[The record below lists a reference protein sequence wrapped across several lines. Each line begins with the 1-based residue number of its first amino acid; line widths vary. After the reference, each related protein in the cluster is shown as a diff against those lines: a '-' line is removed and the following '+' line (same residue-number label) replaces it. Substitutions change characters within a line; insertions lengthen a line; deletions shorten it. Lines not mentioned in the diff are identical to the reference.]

1 MTGVLSINTD
11 SRTGAVHAAKLIAPC
26 AFFLNRTAEPCWIPI
41 IMTSLSPHFQVH
53 HAVNTTSTTYKYN
66 MADTERKLSIDEM
79 ERLIEAVR
87 CKPGI
92 YNQRLPVYKDQF

>member
-1 MTGVLSINTD
+1 
-11 SRTGAVHAAKLIAPC
+11 
-26 AFFLNRTAEPCWIPI
+26 
-41 IMTSLSPHFQVH
+41 
-53 HAVNTTSTTYKYN
+53 

-92 YNQRLPVYKDQF
+92 YNQRLPVYKDQFLKKPKAGFPLTRFGRSL